1 MGWFRVME
9 VSEFV
14 NAEWRF
20 SCSVARLENG
30 DIFASFRAASGW
42 TRRVAN
48 QVVSSWE
55 SLYFFLETEQDQW
68 WNEQGRW

>member
-1 MGWFRVME
+1 MWWNCDGMVQSDGDFL
-9 VSEFV
+9 
-14 NAEWRF
+14 
-20 SCSVARLENG
+20 ARLENG